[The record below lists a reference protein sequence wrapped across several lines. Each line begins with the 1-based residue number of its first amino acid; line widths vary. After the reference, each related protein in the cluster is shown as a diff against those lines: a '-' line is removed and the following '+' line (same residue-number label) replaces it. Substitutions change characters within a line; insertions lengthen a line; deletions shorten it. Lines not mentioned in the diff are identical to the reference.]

1 MTRSSRLDRP
11 IAKPGLTL
19 RRHPLR
25 MKYDKMAKP
34 IFYDPLQA
42 RWKRVRRVFDAL
54 ALTISLLV
62 VFFLYSALRSEPLPD
77 LSFGAEKRPYHALK
91 EDEKARA
98 REKRRLATL
107 ARIGHRRKSRK
118 TPSQITLNSEE
129 GVRAA
134 FYVAWDAASFS
145 SLREYARQIDLL
157 FPTWLQVLSPDGHL
171 QAVDAETNTL
181 FDVIHGQSVHPV
193 DHQVMPFLNAEDTNM
208 EVFPVVQNF
217 DGTDFSPAVADFL
230 NNPDARSRFR
240 QEIALFLASDRYRGL
255 MIDFES
261 FPKKGQP
268 GYVALLNELSSD
280 LHAKDMKL
288 YVSVQ
293 VRNSDYDYAAISAA
307 VDGVVIMNYDEHF
320 PGGTPGPV
328 ASQDW
333 FADNLNAAVKEIPK
347 DKLICAIGNYG
358 YDWVER
364 NKKGKLP
371 PGTSDHS
378 VSVQEAWIGARDA
391 EEDIDYDGDALNP
404 HFSYL
409 DDDNRHHYVWFLD
422 AVTAV
427 NQMRAAQTVGIQTFA
442 LWRLGSEDRSLW
454 RVWDVPGEGNAP
466 DRLKDVPPGQD
477 VDMEGNGEILHI
489 EARPTNGTRELSIDK
504 DTGLIDDET
513 LTSLPEPYRVA
524 RYGASKNQLA
534 MTFDDG
540 PDPEWTPK
548 ILDVLNREHV
558 PGTFFLIG
566 IQAEKFGGL
575 TKRIFEEGHEIGNH
589 TFTHPDISSIGSRYM
604 KIELNLT
611 EQLFASQ
618 LGVRP
623 LMFRPPYS
631 VDAEPDT
638 EDQVKPLE
646 LTQSMGYI
654 TIGNKLDTRDWS
666 DEPPLSPKQIADE
679 VLDHLPPCKPN
690 DTRCGN
696 IILMHDG
703 GGNRQ
708 RTVLAL
714 PLIIEGARA
723 RGFEFVPVYQ
733 LMGKTKAAVMPPLP
747 TNELWASRLN
757 GVSFWLFSASIV
769 AITVIFF
776 LGDVLMTGRLISVG
790 MLAVYDRLRS
800 HVYGTPE
807 QIALYKPKVAVLIPA
822 YNEEKVIERTV
833 QGALDSDY
841 PNLLVIVIDDG
852 SKDRTLEVTRRA
864 FAPEEAAGKILILT
878 KPNGG
883 KAEAL
888 NYGLE
893 HIGDAELFVGI
904 DADTIIAPDAI
915 ARMVPHFLNPQV
927 GAIAGN
933 AKVGNRVNLWTRWQ
947 ALEYIT
953 SQNFERRALNTLG
966 AVSVVPG
973 AIGAWRVSAVRE
985 AGAFHGDTVA
995 EDADLTM
1002 ALLRNGYRVEY
1013 EDRALAFTEAPTG
1026 AKTLMR
1032 QRFRW
1037 SFGIL
1042 QAVWKHSSVFAR
1054 KGALGFV
1061 ALPNILIF
1069 QILLPVVSP
1078 FIDIMFV
1085 VGTLWYF
1092 LQKYFH
1098 PESTDPASFQRLL
1111 VFFVVFLV
1119 IDFLASALAFALERR
1134 QPESRE
1140 DIWLL
1145 SQVWLQRFA
1154 YRQVFSIVLFK
1165 TLKRALTGRPFAWD
1179 KLDRTAAVKY
1189 KPVERRDSVNV

>member
-1 MTRSSRLDRP
+1 
-11 IAKPGLTL
+11 
-19 RRHPLR
+19 
-25 MKYDKMAKP
+25 MAKQ
-34 IFYDPLQA
+34 IFHDPLQA
-42 RWKRVRRVFDAL
+42 RWKRIRRVFDA
-54 ALTISLLV
+54 AAVAFTLLV
-62 VFFLYSALRSEPLPD
+62 IFFLYSALRSEPLPD
-77 LSFGAEKRPYHALK
+77 LSLGAEKRPYHALK
-91 EDEKARA
+91 EGEKEKA

-107 ARIGHRRKSRK
+107 ARVGHRRKSRK
-118 TPSQITLNSEE
+118 APSQISLNSEE

-134 FYVAWDAASFS
+134 FYVSWDAASFS

-157 FPTWLQVLSPDGHL
+157 FPTWIQVLSADGHL
-171 QAVDAETNTL
+171 QGVDGETNTM
-181 FDVIHGQSVHPV
+181 FDIVNGQSIRPV
-193 DHQVMPFLNAEDTNM
+193 DKQVMPFLKAEDTNM

-217 DGTDFSPAVADFL
+217 DGTDFVPAVADFL
-230 NNPDARSRFR
+230 NNPAARARFR
-240 QEIALFLASDRYRGL
+240 REISLYLASDHYRGL
-255 MIDFES
+255 MVDFES

-280 LHAKDMKL
+280 LHAKGMKL

-293 VRNSDYDYAAISAA
+293 VRNEDYNYQAISAA

-320 PGGTPGPV
+320 PGGKPGPV

-333 FADNLNAAVKEIPK
+333 FSANLKSAIKEIPK
-347 DKLICAIGNYG
+347 EKLICAIGNYG

-364 NKKGKLP
+364 PKKGKLP
-371 PGTSDHS
+371 PGVADKS
-378 VSVQEAWIGARDA
+378 VSVQEAWIGSRDS

-404 HFSYL
+404 HFSYR
-409 DDDNRHHYVWFLD
+409 DDDNYLHDVWFLD
-422 AVTAV
+422 AVTAL

-454 RVWDVPGEGNAP
+454 RVWDVPGEAAAP
-466 DRLKDVPPGQD
+466 DRLKVVPPGQD

-489 EARPTNGTRELSIDK
+489 ESKPADGEREISIDK
-504 DTGLIDDET
+504 DTGLIDDENFKT
-513 LTSLPEPYRVA
+513 LPEPYRVA

-534 MTFDDG
+534 VTFDDG
-540 PDPEWTPK
+540 PDPEWTPR
-548 ILDVLNREHV
+548 ILDVLKREHV
-558 PGTFFLIG
+558 PATFFLIG
-566 IQAEKFGGL
+566 IQAEKFSSL
-575 TKRIFEEGHEIGNH
+575 TKRVYDEGHEIGNH
-589 TFTHPDISSIGSRYM
+589 TFTHPDISSIGTGYM
-604 KIELNLT
+604 KVEINLT
-611 EQLFASQ
+611 ERLFASS
-618 LGVRP
+618 LGIRTI
-623 LMFRPPYS
+623 LFRPPYS

-646 LTQSMGYI
+646 FTQSMGYI
-654 TIGNKLDTRDWS
+654 TVGNKLDTKDWN
-666 DEPPLSPKQIADE
+666 DDPPLSPQEIAAE
-679 VLDHLPPCKPN
+679 VLDHLPPCQTN

-703 GGNRQ
+703 GGNRE

-714 PLIIEGARA
+714 PLIIDGARA
-723 RGFEFVPVYQ
+723 KGFEFVPVYQ
-733 LMGKTKAAVMPPLP
+733 LMGKTKAEVMPPVP
-747 TNELWASRLN
+747 TNELWAARLN
-757 GVSFWLFSASIV
+757 WIGFWLFSATLTG
-769 AITVIFF
+769 ITVIFF
-776 LGDVLMTGRLISVG
+776 LGDILMTGRLIFIGV
-790 MLAVYDRLRS
+790 LAVYDRLRS
-800 HVYGTPE
+800 QVYGTPE
-807 QIALYKPKVAVLIPA
+807 QIAAYHPKVAILIPA

-841 PNLLVIVIDDG
+841 PDVRVIVIDDG

-864 FAPEEAAGKILILT
+864 FAAEEAAGRVLILA

-888 NYGLE
+888 NYGLQ

-915 ARMVPHFLNPQV
+915 SRMVPHFLNPKV
-927 GAIAGN
+927 GAVAGN

-953 SQNFERRALNTLG
+953 SQNFERRALNTMG

-985 AGAFHGDTVA
+985 AGGYHVDTVA

-1002 ALLRNGYRVEY
+1002 ALLRNGYRVQY
-1013 EDRALAFTEAPTG
+1013 EDLALAFTEAPTN
-1026 AKTLMR
+1026 ANALMR

-1042 QAVWKHSSVFAR
+1042 QAVWKHSDVFAR

-1069 QILLPVVSP
+1069 QILLPLVSP
-1078 FIDIMFV
+1078 FIDVMFA
-1085 VGTLWYF
+1085 VGTIWYF
-1092 LQKYFH
+1092 VQKYFH

-1111 VFFVVFLV
+1111 IFFVAFLV
-1119 IDFLASALAFALERR
+1119 IDFIASAIAFALERR
-1134 QPESRE
+1134 RPEARE
-1140 DIWLL
+1140 DGWLL

-1154 YRQVFSIVLFK
+1154 YRQLFSIVLFR
-1165 TLKRALTGRPFAWD
+1165 TLKRAIQGRPFAWD
-1179 KLDRTAAVKY
+1179 KLDRTAAVNY
-1189 KPVERRDSVNV
+1189 VPAERRDTVNVP